1 MREKIVDKVIGKGLV
16 KRKSEDEGDLEIK
29 QNFVLDD
36 LVDIFRG
43 KMSEVIFQE
52 LEVKEGYEFEIVL
65 KTKQLSK
72 KGFKNQLDNDEEW
85 LEQIN
90 RPKPRSIGIL
100 LIDGLQDEPKFV
112 GDIPFDFSQEDMD
125 ALVNIS
131 KEAETPLKI
140 NVFHDIERIDQD
152 EFDAHLY
159 MHEHNKKNRSRSD
172 EERVD
177 YMRES
182 MANESK
188 ESWTCEMC
196 HDEQEE
202 GTPFYITQ
210 YGMACLSC
218 FESFMGIT
226 EDEEEVEEEEEDVEG
241 EEDGDNGEKEI
252 KKSTKLN

>member
-1 MREKIVDKVIGKGLV
+1 MAEKIVDKFVGKGIV
-16 KRKSEDEGDLEIK
+16 KRKSEDDGDLEIK

-36 LVDIFRG
+36 LVDIFRE

-72 KGFKNQLDNDEEW
+72 KVFKNQLENDEEW
-85 LEQIN
+85 LDQIN
-90 RPKPRSIGIL
+90 RPKPRSIGVL
-100 LIDGLQDEPKFV
+100 LIDGLQDEPLFV
-112 GDIPFDFSQEDMD
+112 GDLPFDFSQEDMD
-125 ALVNIS
+125 TFVNIS

-140 NVFHDIERIDQD
+140 NVFHDIESIDQD

-159 MHEHNKKNRSRSD
+159 MHEHNKMNRSLSD

-177 YMRES
+177 FMRES

-226 EDEEEVEEEEEDVEG
+226 EDEEEEEEEEEEDVE
-241 EEDGDNGEKEI
+241 NVEKEI

>member
-1 MREKIVDKVIGKGLV
+1 MAEKIVDKVIAKGIV
-16 KRKSEDEGDLEIK
+16 KRKSEDEGDHEIK
-29 QNFVLDD
+29 QDFVVDD
-36 LVDIFRG
+36 LGELYWKKI
-43 KMSEVIFQE
+43 SEVVFQE
-52 LEVKEGYEFEIVL
+52 LKVKEGYEFEIIL

-72 KGFKNQLDNDEEW
+72 KEYKNQSENNEKFFS
-85 LEQIN
+85 QIK
-90 RPKPRSIGIL
+90 RPEPRSIGFL
-100 LIDGLQDEPKFV
+100 CVDGLQDEPQFV
-112 GDIPFDFSQEDMD
+112 GDLPFDFSPEEMD
-125 ALVNIS
+125 ELVRLS
-131 KEAETPLKI
+131 KDAETPLKV
-140 NVFHDIERIDQD
+140 NAFHDIEPIDQD

-159 MHEHNKKNRSRSD
+159 MHEHNKMNRSRSD

-202 GTPFYITQ
+202 GTPYYLTQ

-218 FESFMGIT
+218 FESFMGIN
-226 EDEEEVEEEEEDVEG
+226 EEEDVEEDLEV
-241 EEDGDNGEKEI
+241 EEDDDNVEKEN

>member
-1 MREKIVDKVIGKGLV
+1 MAEKIVDKVIAKGIV

-36 LVDIFRG
+36 LEDLYRE

-52 LEVKEGYEFEIVL
+52 LEVKEGYEFEVVL
-65 KTKQLSK
+65 KTKKLSK
-72 KGFKNQLDNDEEW
+72 KEYKNQSENNEQWLD
-85 LEQIN
+85 QIN
-90 RPKPRSIGIL
+90 KPKPRSIGFL
-100 LIDGLQDEPKFV
+100 CVDGLQDEPQFV
-112 GDIPFDFSQEDMD
+112 GDLPFDFSPEEMD
-125 ALVNIS
+125 ELVRLS
-131 KEAETPLKI
+131 KDGETPLKV
-140 NVFHDIERIDQD
+140 NAFHDIEPIDQD

-159 MHEHNKKNRSRSD
+159 MHEHNKMNRSRSD

-202 GTPFYITQ
+202 GTPFYLTQ

-218 FESFMGIT
+218 FESFMGIN
-226 EDEEEVEEEEEDVEG
+226 EEEEEEEDVEG
-241 EEDGDNGEKEI
+241 EEDDDCGEKEN

>member
-1 MREKIVDKVIGKGLV
+1 MGEKIVDKVIGKGLV
-16 KRKSEDEGDLEIK
+16 KRKSEDNGDLEIK

-65 KTKQLSK
+65 KTKLLSK
-72 KGFKNQLDNDEEW
+72 KGFKNQLENDEEW
-85 LEQIN
+85 LDQIN
-90 RPKPRSIGIL
+90 RPKPRSIGVL
-100 LIDGLQDEPKFV
+100 LIDGLQDEPQFV
-112 GDIPFDFSQEDMD
+112 GDLPFDFSQEDMD
-125 ALVNIS
+125 TFVNIS

-140 NVFHDIERIDQD
+140 NVFHDIESIDQE

-159 MHEHNKKNRSRSD
+159 MHEHNKMNRSLSD
-172 EERVD
+172 EERAD

-182 MANESK
+182 MANESE
-188 ESWTCEMC
+188 ESWACGMC
-196 HDEQEE
+196 DVEQEE

-226 EDEEEVEEEEEDVEG
+226 EDEYEDEY
-241 EEDGDNGEKEI
+241 EDEDEDEDEDNVEKEN

>member
-1 MREKIVDKVIGKGLV
+1 MSDKIVDKVIGKGLI
-16 KRKSEDEGDLEIK
+16 KRKSEDDGDLEIK

-36 LVDIFRG
+36 LADIFKE
-43 KMSEVIFQE
+43 KMSEVISQE

-72 KGFKNQLDNDEEW
+72 KGFKNQLENDEEW
-85 LEQIN
+85 LGQIN
-90 RPKPRSIGIL
+90 RPKPRSIGVL
-100 LIDGLQDEPKFV
+100 LIDGLQDEPQFV
-112 GDIPFDFSQEDMD
+112 GDLPFDFSQEDMD
-125 ALVNIS
+125 TLVNIS

-140 NVFHDIERIDQD
+140 NVFHDIESIDQE

-159 MHEHNKKNRSRSD
+159 MHEHNKMNRSLGD

-177 YMRES
+177 FMRQS

-226 EDEEEVEEEEEDVEG
+226 EVEDEDEDEDEDNVETE
-241 EEDGDNGEKEI
+241 N